1 MKIKQI
7 FKYVELDNTIMV
19 GTYLSLWQRLKLLFS
34 RRGRIELI
42 YRPMTYFELTEAIL
56 NGYDDMRIT
65 YLKPNEK
72 VSGRI
77 ERLTVDMASGRYTRS
92 LERALDEVK
101 KLGGS
106 YELFLELKPK
116 QMVGYL
122 YLKEQ
127 LH

>member
-7 FKYVELDNTIMV
+7 FKYVELDNTIIV
-19 GTYLSLWQRLKLLFS
+19 GTYLTFWQRLRLLFT
-34 RRGRIELI
+34 RRGRIEI
-42 YRPMTYFELTEAIL
+42 AYRPMTYFELTEAIL
-56 NGYDDMRIT
+56 VGFEDMRIT
-65 YLKPNEK
+65 YLKPDER
-72 VSGRI
+72 VSGRT
-77 ERLTVDMASGRYTRS
+77 EKLTIDMASGRYTRS
-92 LERALDEVK
+92 LERALEEVK

-106 YELFLELKPK
+106 YELLLELRPK